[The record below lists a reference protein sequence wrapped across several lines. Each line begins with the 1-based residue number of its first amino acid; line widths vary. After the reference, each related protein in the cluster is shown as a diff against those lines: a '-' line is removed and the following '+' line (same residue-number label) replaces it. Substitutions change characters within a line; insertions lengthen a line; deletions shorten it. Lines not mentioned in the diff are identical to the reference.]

1 MRLLNRHMN
10 KYVIDTQAL
19 IKFLNGVKVINN
31 TVDQILKKADAG
43 ENIIIIPSV
52 VIFEVAYLH
61 EKKKVPV
68 SITDIEN
75 ILDGS
80 LNYLEEPLSLNII
93 KSAFEIKD
101 IPELH
106 DRLIAGTP
114 RQLDLP
120 ILTNDPVIISS
131 AFVECVR

>member
-1 MRLLNRHMN
+1 MN

-93 KSAFEIKD
+93 KAAFEIKD

-106 DRLIAGTP
+106 DRLIAGTA